1 MKPGVYTQ
9 LYVQLV
15 FSPKNR
21 EALLRKEHR
30 EILWTYMGKTI
41 SNLGNK
47 TLIING
53 MADHLHIF
61 LGLNPKISISDL
73 IRDLKRSSSLW
84 INEQKWFP
92 GTFAWQDGYGAFSYG
107 RSQMDDV
114 YKYILNQE
122 EHHKR
127 RSFREE
133 YTALLQL
140 FEVEFEEQYLF
151 EFFS

>member
-30 EILWTYMGKTI
+30 EILWPYMGKTI

-84 INEQKWFP
+84 INEQKWFQR
-92 GTFAWQDGYGAFSYG
+92 TFAWQDGYGAFSYG